1 MPANGHIN
9 VPETLMVCNRSG
21 IVWLSLRGLMNVSNS
36 IASVIARARNALP
49 GRVGSPEP
57 ATVAAAPRS
66 EIEASSSG
74 DFDLRQIGQGLW
86 RKRIWIALPTIAV
99 AILSF
104 LAVNMVTPRY
114 KSEARILVD
123 GRENIFLRPNAET
136 RDNSSSTPDAEAVTS
151 QVQLV
156 LSRDLARR
164 VIAKNKLAELPEFD
178 PVLNGVS
185 PLKSLLSLIG
195 IGRDPLRMTAEERV
209 MEAYYDRLVAYAVDR
224 SRVITIEF
232 QSINPDLAA
241 QVANS
246 IADGFLELQQT
257 ARQDQA
263 RSASQWLSGEID
275 NLRKRVSDA
284 ESRVEDFRSKTN
296 LFVGLNNTTLSAQQ
310 LGELSTQLN
319 TARAQKAEADSKASM
334 IRGMLQSG
342 RPIEASDVLNSELV
356 RRLNEQRV
364 TLSAQLAEQSS
375 TLLNGHPRIKE
386 LRAQI
391 SDIDRQIRDEASKFA
406 RALENDA
413 RISAGRVDTLSA
425 SLDQVKK
432 QASSTN
438 SQDVELR
445 ALEREAKAQR
455 DLLESYLAKYR
466 EATAREN
473 IDTVPADARI
483 ISRAVVSNT
492 PAYPKKLPI
501 VVIATLATFLL
512 CAGFIVTGELLRMA
526 SPPARLGAPLMRHEP
541 AAPARTMQPVASVS
555 DIEHAVEGL
564 HAAGE
569 SARRIAIAGA
579 VPGGSASTALTLAR
593 LLGQDSRVVLVGLS
607 AASPELAAASADPA
621 APGLA
626 ELVRAEA
633 SFGDIIT
640 HDRMSGI
647 HLVGMG
653 QRVPDTAVLQ
663 SPRVGMAL
671 DALAR
676 VYDHVVMDAGGLDNL
691 SLILA
696 GTGAHAVVVCDAA
709 LPEQARRA
717 MRGELLAAGFSGVTL
732 LAAASDLRPGP
743 RMAAA

>member
-1 MPANGHIN
+1 M
-9 VPETLMVCNRSG
+9 
-21 IVWLSLRGLMNVSNS
+21 
-36 IASVIARARNALP
+36 
-49 GRVGSPEP
+49 
-57 ATVAAAPRS
+57 
-66 EIEASSSG
+66 
-74 DFDLRQIGQGLW
+74 
-86 RKRIWIALPTIAV
+86 
-99 AILSF
+99 
-104 LAVNMVTPRY
+104 AVNMVTPRY

-151 QVQLV
+151 QVQLI

-164 VIAKNKLAELPEFD
+164 VIAKNKLTELPEFD

-232 QSINPDLAA
+232 QSTNPELAA

-246 IADGFLELQQT
+246 IADGFLELQQA

-284 ESRVEDFRSKTN
+284 ESRVEEFRSKTN

-319 TARAQKAEADSKASM
+319 TARAQKAEADSKARLL
-334 IRGMLQSG
+334 RGMLQSG

-391 SDIDRQIRDEASKFA
+391 SDIDRQIRDEASRYA

-473 IDTVPADARI
+473 LDTVPADARI

-526 SPPARLGAPLMRHEP
+526 SPPTRLIAPLMRREP
-541 AAPARTMQPVASVS
+541 APPAMTMQSVASVS

-569 SARRIAIAGA
+569 GARRIAVAGA
-579 VPGGSASTALTLAR
+579 VPGGSGSTALTLAR

-607 AASPELAAASADPA
+607 TVSSAAASADPA

-653 QRVPDTAVLQ
+653 QHVPDTAVLQ

-676 VYDHVVMDAGGLDNL
+676 VYDHVVMDTGGLDQL
-691 SLILA
+691 SPILA

-709 LPEQARRA
+709 LPEQAQRA
-717 MRGELLAAGFSGVTL
+717 MRADLLAAGFSGVTL

>member
-1 MPANGHIN
+1 MK
-9 VPETLMVCNRSG
+9 
-21 IVWLSLRGLMNVSNS
+21 VSNR

-49 GRVGSPEP
+49 GRAGSPEP
-57 ATVAAAPRS
+57 AAVAAAPRPAV
-66 EIEASSSG
+66 ETSSS
-74 DFDLRQIGQGLW
+74 DFDLRQIGEGLW
-86 RKRIWIALPTIAV
+86 RKRWWIALPTIAV

-164 VIAKNKLAELPEFD
+164 VIAKNRLADLPEFD

-185 PLKSLLSLIG
+185 PLKSLLALIG

-232 QSINPDLAA
+232 HSTNPELAA

-246 IADGFLELQQT
+246 IADGFLELQQA

-263 RSASQWLSGEID
+263 RAASQWLSGEID

-284 ESRVEDFRSKTN
+284 ESRVEEFRSKTN

-319 TARAQKAEADSKASM
+319 TARAQKAEADSKARM

-512 CAGFIVTGELLRMA
+512 CAGFIITGELLRMA
-526 SPPARLGAPLMRHEP
+526 SSPARFSAPLERREP
-541 AAPARTMQPVASVS
+541 AAPAMTMQPVPSVS
-555 DIEHAVEGL
+555 DIEHALEGL

-569 SARRIAIAGA
+569 SARRVAVIGA
-579 VPGGSASTALTLAR
+579 ASGGSASTALTLAR
-593 LLGQDSRVVLVGLS
+593 LLGQDSRVVLVDLS

-640 HDRMSGI
+640 HDRRSGI
-647 HLVGMG
+647 HLVGIG
-653 QRVPDTAVLQ
+653 QNVSDDTVLQ

-676 VYDHVVMDAGGLDNL
+676 VYDHVVMDAGGLEDL
-691 SLILA
+691 SPALA
-696 GTGAHAVVVCDAA
+696 GTGAHAVVLCDAA
-709 LPEQARRA
+709 LTEQARRA
-717 MRGELLAAGFSGVTL
+717 MRAELLAAGFSGVTL
-732 LAAASDLRPGP
+732 LAAASDFRPGP